1 MREQIRRILGLVHA
15 GRLSSEDAAPLLAAL
30 HPKLVLSEDALAP
43 IFALLVADGFG
54 PERVTDILYARTDP
68 PKTAASARSVPGAP
82 SSPSAP
88 PKSGWLGNLGGL
100 GSLDGL
106 AERITDTVERALE
119 SVPGVVNSAAPNTSR
134 PASAPR
140 PGSILRIEVSDENG
154 GSYSAN
160 LPISLA
166 AHVGKLIPPQA
177 LKSLAGMGLSVE
189 ALQLLLESSPPPG
202 PLLESEDENGNEV
215 RLTVK

>member
-30 HPKLVLSEDALAP
+30 HPKLALSEDALAP

-68 PKTAASARSVPGAP
+68 PKAAAASARSVPGAP
-82 SSPSAP
+82 SAP
-88 PKSGWLGNLGGL
+88 PPPRSGWLGNLGG
-100 GSLDGL
+100 LDGL
-106 AERITDTVERALE
+106 AERITDTVERALD
-119 SVPGVVNSAAPNTSR
+119 SAGNAASNSTR
-134 PASAPR
+134 PPSPPR
-140 PGSILRIEVSDENG
+140 PGSILRIEIEDENG

-189 ALQLLLESSPPPG
+189 ALQLLLESNPPPG

>member
-30 HPKLVLSEDALAP
+30 HPKLALSEDALAP

-68 PKTAASARSVPGAP
+68 PKAAAASTRSVPGAP
-82 SSPSAP
+82 SAP
-88 PKSGWLGNLGGL
+88 PPPRSGWLGN
-100 GSLDGL
+100 LDGL
-106 AERITDTVERALE
+106 AERITDTVERALDG
-119 SVPGVVNSAAPNTSR
+119 VPGVNVTSQSAR
-134 PASAPR
+134 PASPPR
-140 PGSILRIEVSDENG
+140 PGSILRIEVEDENG

-177 LKSLAGMGLSVE
+177 LKSLAGMGLSIE
-189 ALQLLLESSPPPG
+189 ALQLLLESNPPPG

-215 RLTVK
+215 RLTVR

>member
-15 GRLSSEDAAPLLAAL
+15 GRLSSEDAAPLLSAL
-30 HPKLVLSEDALAP
+30 HPKLALSEDALAP

-68 PKTAASARSVPGAP
+68 PKAASSARSVPGAP
-82 SSPSAP
+82 AAP
-88 PKSGWLGNLGGL
+88 PPPRSGWLGNLGG
-100 GSLDGL
+100 LDGL
-106 AERITDTVERALE
+106 AERITDTVERALDG
-119 SVPGVVNSAAPNTSR
+119 VPGVSNNAASQSAR
-134 PASAPR
+134 PASPPR
-140 PGSILRIEVSDENG
+140 PGSILRIEVEDENG

-177 LKSLAGMGLSVE
+177 LKSLAGIGLSVE